1 MAEVST
7 VLHLFRSTRFIEVRI
22 LGFIWDPRKYSAI
35 HYFSICIII
44 EGYHEEK
51 CITVFAS
58 RNYKSN
64 AAFYSFRF
72 QPFSY
77 FDNSCSDL
85 L

>member
-7 VLHLFRSTRFIEVRI
+7 VLHLFRSTRFMEVRI
-22 LGFIWDPRKYSAI
+22 LGFIWDPQKYSAI
-35 HYFSICIII
+35 HYFSTCIII
-44 EGYHEEK
+44 EGYEEK

-58 RNYKSN
+58 HSNKSN
-64 AAFYSFRF
+64 AASYSLRL

-77 FDNSCSDL
+77 FDNSRSDL